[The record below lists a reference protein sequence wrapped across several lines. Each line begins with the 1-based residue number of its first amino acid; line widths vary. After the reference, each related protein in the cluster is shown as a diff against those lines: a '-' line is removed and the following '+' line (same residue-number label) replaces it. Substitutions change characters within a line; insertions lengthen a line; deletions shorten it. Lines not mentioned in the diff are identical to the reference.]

1 LNVTRNEILRRASNF
16 ECLNGEVN
24 MKRMKRAALAML
36 ALAMAFTSGCQRH
49 SNKEVYYLVASNLSL
64 PYWESAVAGFKK
76 AADQYRVTAK
86 VAGPDTHDAQ
96 AELAEMQKA
105 IAAKPAGIL
114 ISATDPAVVQPGINA
129 ATAAGI
135 PVITMDSDAP
145 GSSRLFF
152 IGTNNLEA
160 GRLGGRRV
168 VAKTGGRGN
177 VVFFTIAGQ
186 HNMSERLK
194 GFQDVFSGYPNLK
207 IVEVF
212 DTKGDARNAF
222 DRAEQLVAQTGPK
235 KIDVFVCLDSASG
248 KQVADIVKRANA
260 TDREVLAWDIDQGT
274 LDDINAGLIDA
285 TIVQKPFT
293 MGAVGLKELDEVF
306 HNPPRQL
313 SKDYAQDP
321 FSAYPVFID
330 TGTSLVDKNNVSIY
344 LREAAGAKK

>member
-1 LNVTRNEILRRASNF
+1 
-16 ECLNGEVN
+16 
-24 MKRMKRAALAML
+24 MKRMKRTALTML

-49 SNKEVYYLVASNLSL
+49 STKEVYYLVASNLSL

-76 AADQYRVTAK
+76 AATQYGVTPK
-86 VAGPDTHDAQ
+86 VAGPDTHDVQ
-96 AELAEMQKA
+96 AELAELQKA

-135 PVITMDSDAP
+135 PVITIDSDAP

-152 IGTNNLEA
+152 IGTNNLQA

-194 GFQDVFSGYPNLK
+194 GFEDVFSGYPNLK

-260 TDREVLAWDIDQGT
+260 TGREVLAWDIDQGT

-293 MGAVGLKELDEVF
+293 MGFVGLKELDEVF
-306 HNPPRQL
+306 HNPLRQL
-313 SKDYAQDP
+313 NKDYAQDP
-321 FSAYPVFID
+321 FSVYPEFID
-330 TGTSLVDKNNVSIY
+330 TGTSLVDKDNVSVY
-344 LREAAGAKK
+344 LSEAAGAKK